1 MRNLALFTTL
11 VVLSQTAFCSDE
23 WPQFRGPGGQNHS
36 EAKGLPVTW
45 SETENIKWKTPLPG
59 EAWSSPVVSGNE
71 IWMTN
76 STDEGKSL
84 RVISVALDTGKI
96 NFDTEVFHVEKPET
110 KHKLNS
116 FASPSP
122 ILENGKLYVFFGTYG
137 MACVSTHDG
146 KKVWENT
153 DTKHATQN
161 GAGST
166 PISYKDKLIVCIDGM
181 DVQYQLALNKS
192 DGKVAWKTPRSIP
205 FKPTTKTDA
214 KKAYG
219 TPLLYQVDGKD
230 QIVAPAAE
238 AFYAYDPNTGKELW
252 RLAHPGF
259 SNVPIPVFANGLLF
273 LDTGFMRAQMWCVKP
288 IAGGGEKLDLP
299 PENVLWKLTSQGTM
313 LADVGKPDA
322 KPVTVSIPTRPTPV
336 IVGNRMYMIS
346 DTGILTS
353 VDTATGHI
361 VWIEKLLKEYS
372 MSPMYA
378 DGHIYLFNH
387 IGAAIV
393 FEPGDTFKKLAENTL
408 EEGCMA
414 SPAIVGK
421 ALIVRTKKALYRIE
435 K

>member
-1 MRNLALFTTL
+1 MRTLAILLTL
-11 VVLSQTAFCSDE
+11 AVLSMTAFATDE
-23 WPQFRGPGGQNHS
+23 WPQFRGPGGQGYA

-84 RVISVALDTGKI
+84 RAFSVALDTGKI
-96 NFDTEVFHVEKPET
+96 GFDVEVFHVDKPEF

-116 FASPSP
+116 FASPTP
-122 ILENGKLYVFFGTYG
+122 ILENGRLYVFFGTYG
-137 MACVSTHDG
+137 MACISTHDG

-153 DTKHATQN
+153 DIKHATQN

-166 PISYKDKLIVCIDGM
+166 PITYKDKILICIDGM

-192 DGKVAWKTPRSIP
+192 DGKEAWKTPRSMP
-205 FKPTTKTDA
+205 FGPKTKEDM

-219 TPLLYQVDGKD
+219 TPLVYQFEGKD
-230 QIVAPAAE
+230 QMVATAAE
-238 AFYAYDPNTGKELW
+238 GFYAYDPATGKELW
-252 RLAHPGF
+252 RLKQPGF
-259 SNVPIPVFANGLLF
+259 SNVPIPVYGNGMLF
-273 LDTGFMRAQMWCVKP
+273 MSTGFMKPQMWAVKP
-288 IAGGGEKLDLP
+288 ISGGGEKLDLP
-299 PENVLWKLTSQGTM
+299 PENVVWKISGQATM
-313 LADVGKPDA
+313 LADAGKSDA
-322 KPVTVSIPTRPTPV
+322 KPVTVSSPTRPSP
-336 IVGNRMYMIS
+336 ILIGNRLYLIS
-346 DTGILTS
+346 DTGALS
-353 VDTATGHI
+353 CLDAATGNV
-361 VWIEKLLKEYS
+361 VWIEKLGKEYS
-372 MSPMYA
+372 TSPTYA
-378 DGHIYLFNH
+378 DGKVYLFNQ

-393 FEPGDTFKKLAENTL
+393 FEPGETYKKLAENTL

>member
-1 MRNLALFTTL
+1 MRNATLLSTLFILA
-11 VVLSQTAFCSDE
+11 TAAFGSDE
-23 WPQFRGPGGQNHS
+23 WSQFRGPTGQGLA

-59 EAWSSPVVSGNE
+59 EAWSSPMVSGND

-84 RVISVALDTGKI
+84 RAICVSLDTGKI
-96 NFDTEVFHVEKPET
+96 NFDVEIFHVDKPET

-122 ILENGKLYVFFGTYG
+122 ILENGKLYCFFGTYG
-137 MACVSTHDG
+137 MACISTHDG
-146 KKVWENT
+146 KKIWENT
-153 DTKHATQN
+153 DIPHATQN

-166 PISYKDKLIVCIDGM
+166 PISYKDKILVCIDGM
-181 DVQYQLALNKS
+181 DIQYQLALNKS

-219 TPLLYQVDGKD
+219 TPLVYKWEGKD
-230 QIVAPAAE
+230 QMVAPAAE
-238 AFYAYDPNTGKELW
+238 GFYAYDPDTGKELW
-252 RLAHPGF
+252 HLKHPGF

-273 LDTGFMRAQMWCVKP
+273 LDTGFMKPQLWAVKP
-288 IAGGGEKLDLP
+288 IAGGGEKLELP
-299 PENVLWKLTSQGTM
+299 PENIVWKIIAQGTM
-313 LADVGKPDA
+313 LADAGKPDA
-322 KPVTVSIPTRPTPV
+322 KPVTVSVPTRPSPIV
-336 IVGNRMYMIS
+336 VGNRLYMVS
-346 DTGILTS
+346 DTGALTCL
-353 VDTATGHI
+353 DTATGNV
-361 VWIEKLLKEYS
+361 VWIEKLLKEWS
-372 MSPMYA
+372 TSPTFA
-378 DGHIYLFNH
+378 DGKIYLFNQ
-387 IGAAIV
+387 IGQSYVI
-393 FEPGDTFKKLAENTL
+393 EPGDTFKKLAENTL

-414 SPAIVGK
+414 SPAVCGK